1 MGVVGRWKLVV
12 VGVGVG
18 VGGVGVVVGVGR
30 WKLCLEVVIVQFVQ
44 CEQCN

>member
-12 VGVGVG
+12 VGVGV
-18 VGGVGVVVGVGR
+18 GVGVVVGVGR
-30 WKLCLEVVIVQFVQ
+30 WKLCLEVVIVQFAQ